1 MQHVLAAAGAEFL
14 PLDPLGMHPPILV
27 REVVPIFAIGALH
40 DDFLS
45 RHSSSAGYW
54 LLAIGYQL
62 WIP

>member
-45 RHSSSAGYW
+45 RHIPSSALAMGYW
-54 LLAIGYQL
+54 LLANSQ
-62 WIP
+62 